1 VSTLA
6 GIYRYGAA
14 ADDSADPIQAI
25 IFAIVHVEHN
35 DLVYQGR
42 SDLLFYACDS

>member
-1 VSTLA
+1 LLESIATALP
-6 GIYRYGAA
+6 RMK
-14 ADDSADPIQAI
+14 SADPIQAI